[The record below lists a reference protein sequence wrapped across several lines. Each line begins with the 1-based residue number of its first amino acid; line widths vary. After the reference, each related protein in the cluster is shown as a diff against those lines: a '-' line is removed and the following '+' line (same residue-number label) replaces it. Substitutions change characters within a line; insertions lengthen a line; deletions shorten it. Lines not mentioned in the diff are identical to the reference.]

1 MESSSPFFVYH
12 GKISIQHSVST
23 TKVCKEGFHTVLS
36 GGRAMRPF
44 GRAAVLAHPVS
55 SCLPSSLSLTCPP
68 SLLLF
73 YHNNHKLCL
82 VPHRAGISSL
92 HIFPAACLVSHRVA
106 CLPFLLLFLPIPVP
120 PSRHGCPLSHM
131 PHPLLRLLL
140 TLACKTPGCI
150 TNSSYSYRFASA
162 PRSFPGTNSRLTT
175 SYMCK
180 NWRHTQMGPQL

>member
-1 MESSSPFFVYH
+1 MARSASNIASRLPKYARRAYKPF
-12 GKISIQHSVST
+12 ST
-23 TKVCKEGFHTVLS
+23 
-36 GGRAMRPF
+36 GGRACLPF
-44 GRAAVLAHPVS
+44 LRAAVLAHPVS
-55 SCLPSSLSLTCPP
+55 YFLPSSLSLTCPP
-68 SLLLF
+68 SLRSF

-82 VPHRAGISSL
+82 VSHRAGISSL

-150 TNSSYSYRFASA
+150 TNSSYSYRLASA
-162 PRSFPGTNSRLTT
+162 PRLFPGAISRATILC
-175 SYMCK
+175 MCK
-180 NWRHTQMGPQL
+180 NWRHIRMGPQL